1 MISST
6 EAALLISKW
15 KSESRRVRTF
25 FIARDKSV
33 NLRLTAS
40 VSDFEESERLT
51 LVGPNGDHC
60 LVVLRGCRFEY
71 GDPREAPESVR
82 DAVAEKFEGT
92 LTIFFP
98 SGDCL
103 YVLEMRNDMPA

>member
-6 EAALLISKW
+6 EAASLISKY
-15 KSESRRVRTF
+15 KSESKLVRIF

-40 VSDFEESERLT
+40 VLDFVESDRLT
-51 LVGPNGDHC
+51 LVAPNGDHC
-60 LVVLRGCRFEY
+60 LIVLRGCRFEY
-71 GDPREAPESVR
+71 GDPREAPESIR
-82 DAVAEKFEGT
+82 GAVAEQFEGT

-98 SGDCL
+98 SGDRL
-103 YVLEMRNDMPA
+103 YLLEMRNDIPT

>member
-15 KSESRRVRTF
+15 KSESSRVRTF

-33 NLRLTAS
+33 NLRLTAL
-40 VSDFEESERLT
+40 VSDFAESERLT
-51 LVGPNGDHC
+51 LVAPNGDHC

-71 GDPREAPESVR
+71 GDPREAPEAVR
-82 DAVAEKFEGT
+82 EAVAEKFEGT
-92 LTIFFP
+92 LTIIFP
-98 SGDCL
+98 SGGRL
-103 YVLEMRNDMPA
+103 YLLVMRNDISV